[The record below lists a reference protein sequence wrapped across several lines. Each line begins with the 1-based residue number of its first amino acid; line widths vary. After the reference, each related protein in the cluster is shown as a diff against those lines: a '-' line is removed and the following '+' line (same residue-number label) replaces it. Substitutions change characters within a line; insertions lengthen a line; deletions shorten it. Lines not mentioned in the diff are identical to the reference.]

1 MWLAGQMTTAPARA
15 ALGPLVAESVP
26 LSPPELAR
34 YARQIT
40 LPQIGMSGQRRLKN
54 ARVLVVGAGG
64 LGSPALLYLAA
75 AGVGT
80 LGVVDDDRVEES
92 NLHRQVIHGMADVGA
107 AKVDSARAAVAKINP
122 HVVVET
128 HPVRLT
134 AANALEI
141 LSGYDLVLDG
151 ADNFATR
158 YLVNDACEILA
169 IPCVWG
175 AILTFHGQV
184 SVFWAAPPPGIEGV
198 TYRDVFPEP
207 PPAGTVPSC
216 AEGGVL
222 GALCATV
229 GSVMVNEAI
238 KLITGA
244 GRPLLGRLALYDA
257 LEVSWRELSIGA
269 DPSRVPVTE
278 LVEATIECALPGT
291 GPRNDPGAALD
302 APAAP
307 AEISARD
314 LAALLA
320 AGSGVVVLDVRET
333 FERDIVVID
342 GSVHIPMTELLADGG
357 LAAIPTDRPVVV
369 HCKVGGRSQAVVDAA
384 GRAGLTNVSNL
395 AGGVLA
401 WVRDVDP
408 SLQVY

>member
-1 MWLAGQMTTAPARA
+1 MTSTAEPRA
-15 ALGPLVAESVP
+15 LPGPLVAESVP
-26 LSPPELAR
+26 LTPAEIAR

-92 NLHRQVIHGMADVGA
+92 NLHRQVIHGVGDVGA
-107 AKVDSARAAVAKINP
+107 AKVDSARAAIAEVNP
-122 HVVVET
+122 DVVVET
-128 HPVRLT
+128 YPVRLT
-134 AANALEI
+134 ADNALEI

-151 ADNFATR
+151 ADNFPTR
-158 YLVNDACEILA
+158 YLVSDACEILD

-175 AILTFHGQV
+175 AILAFHGQV
-184 SVFWAAPPPGIEGV
+184 SVFWAAPPAGVAPV
-198 TYRDVFPEP
+198 TYRDIFPEP
-207 PPAGTVPSC
+207 PPAGSVPSC

-244 GRPLLGRLALYDA
+244 GRSLLGRLALYDA
-257 LEVSWRELSIGA
+257 LEVSWRELTISA
-269 DPSRVPVTE
+269 DPSRRPVTE
-278 LVEATIECALPGT
+278 LVDTVAECAVPGPAASGT
-291 GPRNDPGAALD
+291 GQDD
-302 APAAP
+302 ASTS
-307 AEISARD
+307 AEISARE
-314 LAALLA
+314 LADLLA
-320 AGSGVVVLDVRET
+320 AGADVHVLDVREA
-333 FERDIVVID
+333 FEREIVTIE
-342 GSVHIPMTELLADGG
+342 GSIHVPMAELLADGG

-369 HCKVGGRSQAVVDAA
+369 HCKMGGRSQAVVDAA
-384 GRAGLTNVSNL
+384 RSAGLGNVRNL
-395 AGGVLA
+395 SGGVLA
-401 WVRDVDP
+401 WARDVDP
-408 SLQVY
+408 SLPVY

>member
-1 MWLAGQMTTAPARA
+1 MTSTAAPRTVP
-15 ALGPLVAESVP
+15 GPLVAESSP
-26 LSPPELAR
+26 LAPAELAR

-54 ARVLVVGAGG
+54 ARVLVIGAGG

-92 NLHRQVIHGMADVGA
+92 NLHRQVIHGVGDIGE
-107 AKVDSARAAVAKINP
+107 AKVDSARAAIAAINP

-134 AANALEI
+134 AANALDI
-141 LSGYDLVLDG
+141 LGRYDLVLDG
-151 ADNFATR
+151 ADNFPTR
-158 YLVNDACEILA
+158 YLVSDACEILG
-169 IPCVWG
+169 IPEVWG
-175 AILTFHGQV
+175 ALLTFHGQV
-184 SVFWAAPPPGIEGV
+184 SVFWAAPPGVEGV
-198 TYRDVFPEP
+198 TYRDIFPEP
-207 PPAGTVPSC
+207 PPAGSVPSC

-222 GALCATV
+222 GALCATI
-229 GSVMVNEAI
+229 GSVMANEAI

-244 GRPLLGRLALYDA
+244 GRSLLGRLKLYDA
-257 LEVSWRELSIGA
+257 LEVSWRELTVSA
-269 DPSRVPVTE
+269 DPSRTPVTAM
-278 LVEATIECALPGT
+278 VDTSVVCALPG
-291 GPRNDPGAALD
+291 DAAAD
-302 APAAP
+302 ATPDDAAT

-320 AGSGVVVLDVRET
+320 APSDVHVLDVREV
-333 FERDIVVID
+333 FEREIVAID
-342 GSVHIPMTELLADGG
+342 GSVHVPMAELLSDGG

-369 HCKVGGRSQAVVDAA
+369 HCKMGGRSQAVVDAA
-384 GRAGLTNVSNL
+384 RSAGLTNVRNL
-395 AGGVLA
+395 SGGVLA

-408 SLQVY
+408 SLPTY

>member
-1 MWLAGQMTTAPARA
+1 MGGRVTSTASALAT
-15 ALGPLVAESVP
+15 LGPLVAESAP
-26 LSPPELAR
+26 LPPAELAR

-92 NLHRQVIHGMADVGA
+92 NLHRQVIHGVGDVGA
-107 AKVDSARAAVAKINP
+107 AKVDSARAAVAAINP

-134 AANALEI
+134 AANALDI
-141 LSGYDLVLDG
+141 LGGYDLVLDG

-158 YLVNDACEILA
+158 YLVNDACEILG

-184 SVFWAAPPPGIEGV
+184 SVFWAAPPSGVEGV
-198 TYRDVFPEP
+198 TYRDIFPEA
-207 PPAGTVPSC
+207 PPAGSVPSC

-244 GRPLLGRLALYDA
+244 GRSLLGRLALYDA

-269 DPSRVPVTE
+269 DPSRMPVTE
-278 LVEATIECALPGT
+278 LIDTVVACEVPAPGT
-291 GPRNDPGAALD
+291 GVGAGPDAGAA
-302 APAAP
+302 PV
-307 AEISARD
+307 EITARG

-320 AGSGVVVLDVRET
+320 SGTDVHVLDVREA
-333 FERDIVVID
+333 FEREIVAIE
-342 GSVHIPMTELLADGG
+342 GSVHVPMAQLLADGG
-357 LAAIPTDRPVVV
+357 LAAVPTDRPVVV

-384 GRAGLTNVSNL
+384 RRAGMTNVANL
-395 AGGVLA
+395 TGGVLA

-408 SLQVY
+408 SLPTY